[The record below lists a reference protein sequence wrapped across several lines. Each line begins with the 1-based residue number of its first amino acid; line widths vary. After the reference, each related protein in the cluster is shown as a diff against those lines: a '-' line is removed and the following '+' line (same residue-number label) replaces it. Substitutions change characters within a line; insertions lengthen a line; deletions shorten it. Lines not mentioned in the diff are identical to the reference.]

1 VKLNFISGLPRSGST
16 LLAAVLNQNPRF
28 YSLGMTSPIA
38 SVFRA
43 VEVATSRA
51 NEGAVLI
58 SEGERLR
65 LLSGLF
71 CSFYLSRDSAI
82 FDTSRMW
89 CARAPLL
96 ARLFPGSRLIV
107 MVREIGWV
115 LDSFE
120 RLFRRNDMVPSAVY
134 GWDVDGTVYSRTSA
148 LAGPKGVVG
157 YAINAVQEAVAAA
170 GDADRLLLID
180 YEEFCKYPTK
190 TLRALYDFLG
200 ERYFDHDT
208 GSVVYESREF
218 DATLGAPGLHT
229 VRRAIAWT
237 PRETILPQPLFDQF
251 NGPNFWRSAGG

>member
-1 VKLNFISGLPRSGST
+1 VQLNFISGLPRSGST

-28 YSLGMTSPIA
+28 YSLGMTSPVA
-38 SVFRA
+38 AVFRA
-43 VEVATSRA
+43 VEAATSRA
-51 NEGAVLI
+51 NEGGVLI

-65 LLSGLF
+65 LLAGLF
-71 CSFYLSRDSAI
+71 GSFYLSRDGVI

-96 ARLFPGSRLIV
+96 LRLFPTSRLIV
-107 MVREIGWV
+107 TVREVGWV

-157 YAINAVQEAVAAA
+157 YAINAVQEVVAAA
-170 GDADRLLLID
+170 DAPDRLLLID

-190 TLRALYDFLG
+190 TLRKLYSFLG
-200 ERYFDHDT
+200 ERFFEHDIDN
-208 GSVVYESREF
+208 VAYESREF

-229 VRRAIAWT
+229 VRGAISWT
-237 PRETILPQPLFDQF
+237 PRETILPQGLFDQF
-251 NGPNFWRSAGG
+251 NGPNFWRGA